1 MKIYEK
7 RLTYFLTLTSQ
18 SIFLLNLNQQHS
30 TISDFDNQFSRLI
43 QTLITHMAAL
53 FLCFTISTYEPLKLN
68 YKNDC
73 VCTLW

>member
-7 RLTYFLTLTSQ
+7 RVTYFLTLTSQ
-18 SIFLLNLNQQHS
+18 SIFLLNLSQHS

-53 FLCFTISTYEPLKLN
+53 FLCFKISTYEPLKLN

-73 VCTLW
+73 VCILW